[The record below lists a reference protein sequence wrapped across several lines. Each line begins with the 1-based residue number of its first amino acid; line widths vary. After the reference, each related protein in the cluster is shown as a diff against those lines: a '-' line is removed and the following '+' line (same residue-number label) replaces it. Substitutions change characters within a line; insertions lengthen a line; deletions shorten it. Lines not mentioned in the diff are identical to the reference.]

1 MIFDSITEASNATN
15 WDAVQ
20 ESPYALGLEGGL
32 MHVYENE
39 CNFNSIMKA
48 AGIAELKYY
57 KETGGDLFLQE
68 AGAASGLIQRFVAFF
83 RKMIEKIKQ
92 IFKKF
97 VMKIS
102 SFVSKDKTFVKKY
115 KKEVFKN
122 FKEFNFTGWKR
133 LVNNANNIES
143 ALDLGS
149 LPSGEALKADT
160 IANSKIPY
168 DKMNDD
174 QITAEAD
181 KQRGEVLKISTKIEA
196 DDFTDE
202 LHKALYGDDK
212 EEFKVSSSDCALCF
226 SIIENT
232 EKSIKAAEDNEKKVT
247 NSINGWIKQLEKA
260 NDLLS
265 DKVDEKNSEKI
276 NTKMAGITSKANL
289 YREYGNIATTAFSA
303 LIGALKDSNR
313 QAKAICVK
321 ALNSGSRKD
330 ESAVYGG
337 DIFASVEII

>member
-48 AGIAELKYY
+48 AGLAELKYY

-83 RKMIEKIKQ
+83 KKMIEKVKQ

-102 SFVSKDKTFVKKY
+102 SFVSTDSKFVKKY

-133 LVNNANNIES
+133 LVNNADNVES

-149 LPSGEALKADT
+149 LPSGEALKADI
-160 IANSKIPY
+160 IANTKNGFS
-168 DKMNDD
+168 KMNDD
-174 QITAEAD
+174 QITAKAD
-181 KQRGEVLKISTKIEA
+181 EQRGEVLKTSKVEA

-202 LHKALYGDDK
+202 LHKALYGDNK

-232 EKSIKAAEDNEKKVT
+232 KKSIKTAEDNEKKVT
-247 NSINGWIKQLEKA
+247 DSINSWIKQLEKA

-265 DKVDEKNSEKI
+265 DKVDEKNSESI
-276 NTKMAGITSKANL
+276 NTKMAGITSMANL
-289 YREYGNIATTAFSA
+289 YRAYGNIATAAFSA

-330 ESAVYGG
+330 ESALYGG
-337 DIFASVEII
+337 DIFAGVEII